1 MIYMWRVLA
10 TRVVVPLFLVFETS
24 SAASTFSREIARIDI
39 GKSAGACIGIPG
51 SPAYTPANET
61 RS

>member
-10 TRVVVPLFLVFETS
+10 TRVVVPRIRDKLC
-24 SAASTFSREIARIDI
+24 ASTFSREIARIDI
-39 GKSAGACIGIPG
+39 GKPAGPCIGIPG
-51 SPAYTPANET
+51 SSAYTLANET